1 METHRLTM
9 EADNGDDVL
18 FACSVES
25 CGRRLVVKRSG
36 GLVVLERGDFFA
48 RHVGGNDGLEIS
60 VGPGSPLSR
69 G

>member
-1 METHRLTM
+1 METHRVTM
-9 EADNGDDVL
+9 DADNGDEVL

-48 RHVGGNDGLEIS
+48 RHVGGNDGLDIS
-60 VGPGSPLSR
+60 VGLASPA
-69 G
+69 

>member
-1 METHRLTM
+1 MEMHRLTM

-18 FACSVES
+18 FTCSIES

-48 RHVGGNDGLEIS
+48 RHTGGSDGLNIS
-60 VGPGSPLSR
+60 VGLGSR
-69 G
+69 A